1 MRAQK
6 QVLPMH
12 RRRALQVLG
21 SLAALPAL
29 DVVTRR
35 GLLSAADLAELGARA
50 HATAQR
56 TAAPR
61 VLSPEQY
68 QSVVT
73 AAEIIIPRTST
84 PGATDANVADFIDV
98 MLADWYAPEDRDRFL
113 AGLAALDARADAS
126 CGGAFLTCSDAQ
138 RLALLTDIDHEVATL
153 RETDARA
160 ANEHWF
166 GMLKFLTVWGFY
178 TSRVG
183 IVEELQQDLLPG
195 YYDGDVPYHPPE
207 APHAP

>member
-6 QVLPMH
+6 QVLPMQ

-29 DVVTRR
+29 DVISGR
-35 GLLSAADLAELGARA
+35 GLLTATDLAELGARA
-50 HATAQR
+50 HATAER
-56 TAAPR
+56 NAAPR
-61 VLSPEQY
+61 LLSPAQY

-73 AAEIIIPRTST
+73 AAEIIIPRTTT
-84 PGATDANVADFIDV
+84 PGATDANVADFVDV

-113 AGLAALDARADAS
+113 AGLATLDTRATTT
-126 CGGAFLTCSDAQ
+126 CGGAFLSCNDAQ
-138 RLALLTDIDHEVATL
+138 RVALFTDIDHEVATL

-178 TSRVG
+178 TSRAG
-183 IVEELQQDLLPG
+183 IVDELRQDLLPG
-195 YYDGDVPYHPPE
+195 YYDGDVAYHPAE
-207 APHAP
+207 APNAP